1 MLEKLLQFTKLL
13 NDLRLVERVV
23 RVNGSDR
30 WENDVEHSF
39 SLAMLAWYILDTHQ
53 HQLEREKVLRYAL
66 AHDLIEVYAGDTYI
80 YSADQALLESKG
92 ERERLAA
99 ERLEREWPELPDI
112 HASIRAYMTKADRES
127 RFVYALDKIEPLL
140 KMYLDHGRT
149 WKEKQVTLDMLY
161 ANKQAK
167 VALSP
172 EIQPYF
178 DELMVLL
185 QSQEKEL
192 FG

>member
-1 MLEKLLQFTKLL
+1 MLEKLLQFTKFL

-39 SLAMLAWYILDTHQ
+39 HLAMLAWYILDTHQ
-53 HQLEREKVLRYAL
+53 HDLNREKVLRYAL
-66 AHDLIEVYAGDTYI
+66 SHDLIEVYAGDTYI
-80 YSADQALLESKG
+80 YSKDKALLESKV

-99 ERLEREWPELPDI
+99 LRLQRELPEVPDI
-112 HASIRAYMTKADRES
+112 HESIRAYMAKDDRES

-140 KMYLDHGRT
+140 KMYLDNGRT
-149 WKEKQVTLDMLY
+149 WREKQVTLTMLY
-161 ANKQAK
+161 ENKKSK

-172 EIQPYF
+172 EIQLYF
-178 DELMVLL
+178 DELMTLL
-185 QSQEKEL
+185 KSKEKEL